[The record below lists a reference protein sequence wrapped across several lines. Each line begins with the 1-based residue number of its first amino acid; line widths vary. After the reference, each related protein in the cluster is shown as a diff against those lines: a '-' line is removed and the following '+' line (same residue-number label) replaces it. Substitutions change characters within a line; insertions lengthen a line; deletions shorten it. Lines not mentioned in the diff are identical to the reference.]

1 VNRYPMRL
9 RERIAWGLVATAV
22 VLTAG
27 QVWAVPD
34 CEPATTTTTMTA
46 PPLIIEPPHL
56 VPPVTLERL
65 PETP

>member
-1 VNRYPMRL
+1 VNRYLMRL

-27 QVWAVPD
+27 RVSAAPD
-34 CEPATTTTTMTA
+34 CEPATTTTTTA
-46 PPLIIEPPHL
+46 PALIIEPPHL